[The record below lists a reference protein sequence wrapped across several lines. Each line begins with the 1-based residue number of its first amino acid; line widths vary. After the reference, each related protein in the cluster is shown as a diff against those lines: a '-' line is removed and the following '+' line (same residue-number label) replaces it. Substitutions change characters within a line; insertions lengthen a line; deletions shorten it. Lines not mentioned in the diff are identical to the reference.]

1 MAREVIVR
9 VGDLDGHG
17 QYGYLDE
24 VDGRLLCH
32 ECGRTYLHLGT
43 HAAGAHDLTAEQYR
57 IAHGLALTEPL
68 VASSVREK
76 MSASWERNRELHMAA
91 LDGARDPDAAR
102 EHMRPRREWTPA
114 TRVKRA
120 RMLSDRRGRL
130 LTDAEMAELGDDLPL
145 QEWCDR
151 VRAMLAADPTLTQ
164 MSIARSFD
172 RGQAWTYTRLR
183 RYPPADAES
192 GPQTGV

>member
-1 MAREVIVR
+1 MR
-9 VGDLDGHG
+9 VGDPDGHG
-17 QYGYLDE
+17 RYGHLDE

-43 HAAGAHDLTAEQYR
+43 HAAGTHGLSAEQYR
-57 IAHGLALTEPL
+57 ITHGLALTEPL
-68 VASSVREK
+68 VAPAVRAK
-76 MSASWERNRELHMAA
+76 MSTAWERNRDVHMAA
-91 LDGARDPDAAR
+91 LDGARDPDRAR
-102 EHMRPRREWTPA
+102 EHVRPQREWTPA

-130 LTDAEMAELGDDLPL
+130 LADTEMVELGDDLPL

-164 MSIARSFD
+164 MSIARSFGRSD
-172 RGQAWTYTRLR
+172 AWVHQRLR
-183 RYPPADAES
+183 RYPPVDDES
-192 GPQTGV
+192 SPQTGV